1 MAWMRW
7 PGVPNILG
15 LMIAFPLLPAQCKK
29 EVELFIR
36 YGARVRWEVDAPHK
50 FGDTVLCD
58 VVDTGNF
65 GLSLPVRHGYLPSIR
80 KAFTP
85 YTEREYG

>member
-1 MAWMRW
+1 
-7 PGVPNILG
+7 
-15 LMIAFPLLPAQCKK
+15 
-29 EVELFIR
+29 
-36 YGARVRWEVDAPHK
+36 
-50 FGDTVLCD
+50 

-65 GLSLPVRHGYLPSIR
+65 GLSLPVRHGYLPLIR